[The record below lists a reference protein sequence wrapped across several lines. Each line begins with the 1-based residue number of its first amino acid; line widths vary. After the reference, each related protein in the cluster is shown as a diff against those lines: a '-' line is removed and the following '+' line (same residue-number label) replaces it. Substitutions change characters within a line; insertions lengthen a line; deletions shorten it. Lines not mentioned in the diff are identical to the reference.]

1 MPTFVRTPSPK
12 QHVVVGDFGD
22 LLENSP
28 SSLLLEN
35 QLQAAIRAQQYLIEQ
50 LIRDSVY
57 QVEFWA
63 KQAQASQ
70 AVQATAVNAFA
81 ARGLS
86 DVSQMKRIFEQ
97 YKLDLVAVVVVEPR
111 RLNQRGLDAGWWRRR

>member
-1 MPTFVRTPSPK
+1 MPK
-12 QHVVVGDFGD
+12 LQHVVVGDFGD

-28 SSLLLEN
+28 TSLVLEN
-35 QLQAAIRAQQYLIEQ
+35 QLQAAIRSQEYLIKQ
-50 LIRDSVY
+50 LIRDNVY

-81 ARGLS
+81 ARGLN
-86 DVSQMKRIFEQ
+86 DVRPWINTCYEWS
-97 YKLDLVAVVVVEPR
+97 
-111 RLNQRGLDAGWWRRR
+111 

>member
-1 MPTFVRTPSPK
+1 MFARPPPK

-22 LLENSP
+22 LLENNP

-86 DVSQMKRIFEQ
+86 DVSQMKRIFEH
-97 YKLDLVAVVVVEPR
+97 YKLDLAAVLR
-111 RLNQRGLDAGWWRRR
+111 WRWSREG